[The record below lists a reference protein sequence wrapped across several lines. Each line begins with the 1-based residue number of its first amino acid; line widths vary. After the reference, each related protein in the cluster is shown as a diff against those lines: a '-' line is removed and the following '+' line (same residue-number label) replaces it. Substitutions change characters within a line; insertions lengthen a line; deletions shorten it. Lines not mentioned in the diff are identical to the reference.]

1 MLADYLVPCK
11 YRAVY
16 MAVTNDKYELPLAIG
31 DNMSDIARTMGVDRS
46 CVCKQIKGAVKG
58 KYKKRFKFVRVY
70 VEDDSRDENKSGNLP
85 G

>member
-16 MAVTNDKYELPLAIG
+16 MAVTDDAYELPLAIG
-31 DNMSDIARTMGVDRS
+31 DNMRDIARTMGVDRS

-58 KYKKRFKFVRVY
+58 KYKKRFKFVKVY
-70 VEDDSRDENKSGNLP
+70 VEEQDAD
-85 G
+85 